1 MTDLTQILSGIVSLL
16 LAVLTA
22 FVIPYIKEKYGAAK
36 TQKIYSIVAIAVE
49 AAEMLFQ
56 GTGLGE
62 KKKAYV
68 MQYLT
73 DHGYTVDTETL
84 NVMIE
89 SAVLNLK
96 QAVEK

>member
-1 MTDLTQILSGIVSLL
+1 MTDLTQILSGVVSLL
-16 LAVLTA
+16 LAILTA
-22 FVIPYIKEKYGAAK
+22 FVIPYIKEKYGVEK
-36 TQKIYSIVAIAVE
+36 IQKIYSVVATAVE
-49 AAEMLFQ
+49 AAEMLFK

-73 DHGYTVDTETL
+73 DHGYTIDAETL
-84 NVMIE
+84 NIMIE
-89 SAVLNLK
+89 SAVLNLR